1 MKRVFFFAFTL
12 VVSFIISGCDRLTA
26 TVEDLMMLE
35 NWDEP
40 QGYVNPDDLNTGL
53 PIVRINTVNGK
64 DITNKVDY
72 LTADIKITDPDDSD
86 NDLTTTTEIR
96 GRGNSSWWNNGK
108 KPYRL
113 KFFEKQKLFG
123 LTKAKSWVLLANAT
137 DDTMIR
143 NIIAFEMGEK
153 FGLPFTNH
161 YVPVELILNGKYRG
175 SYLLTEQVQVGKG
188 RVDIDE
194 DTGYL
199 IELDNY
205 YDEEPKF
212 KTAPVPFPVM
222 IKSPETIPNGFG
234 DNFVKT
240 STNELVGKMFADSFP
255 ENGYRDLINM
265 DTFVDYIMIQEFLN
279 NTDFWSLNSVYL
291 YKDGEP
297 GSKICAGPLWDM
309 DRTLGNPHKRR
320 PANSDI
326 TPLGEVFFGRLFADP
341 VFVAAYKAKWNE
353 HYDIIATEMPA
364 FIDEMADKLAQSE
377 KMNYLLW
384 QGTEPE
390 DSYYEGIIDDL
401 KTWWGERVAFMNGAI
416 NG

>member
-1 MKRVFFFAFTL
+1 MKRILSFTIAL
-12 VVSFIISGCDRLTA
+12 AISFIILGCDGLTA
-26 TVEDLMMLE
+26 TVQDLMMLE
-35 NWDEP
+35 NWNDP
-40 QGYVNPDDLNTGL
+40 KGYVDPDTLNTTGL
-53 PIVRINTVNGK
+53 PIVRIDTVNGK

-72 LTADIKITDPDDSD
+72 LTADIKITNSD

-96 GRGNSSWWNNGK
+96 GRGNTSWRNNGK

-123 LTKAKSWVLLANAT
+123 LTKAKSWVLLANAA
-137 DDTMIR
+137 DDTMIK
-143 NIIAFEMGEK
+143 NIIAFEMGQR
-153 FGLPFTNH
+153 FGLPYTNH
-161 YVPVELILNGKYRG
+161 YIPVELVLNGEYRG
-175 SYLLTEQVQVGKG
+175 SYLLTEQVQVGSG

-212 KTAPVPFPVM
+212 KTAPIPFPVM

-240 STNELVGKMFADSFP
+240 SINELVGKMFADSFP

-265 DTFVDYIMIQEFLN
+265 DTFVNYIMIQEFLEN
-279 NTDFWSLNSVYL
+279 SDFWSLNSVYV

-297 GSKICAGPLWDM
+297 NSKICAGPLWDM
-309 DRTLGNPHKRR
+309 DRILGNPNERR
-320 PANSDI
+320 TANSDF
-326 TPLGEVFFGRLFADP
+326 TPLGEVFFGRFFADP

-353 HYDIIATEMPA
+353 HYDIIANQMPA
-364 FIDEMADKLAQSE
+364 FIVDMADKLAQSR
-377 KMNYLLW
+377 KMDYLLW
-384 QGTEPE
+384 QGTDPG
-390 DSYYEGIIDDL
+390 DSYYDDIIDDL
-401 KTWWGERVAFMNGAI
+401 QTWWSERVDFMNGAI
-416 NG
+416 ND